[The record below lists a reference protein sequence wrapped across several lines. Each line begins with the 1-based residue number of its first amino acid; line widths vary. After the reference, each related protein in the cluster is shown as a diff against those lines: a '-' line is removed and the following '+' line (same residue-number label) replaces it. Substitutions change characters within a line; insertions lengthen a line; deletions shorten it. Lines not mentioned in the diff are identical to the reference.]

1 MGFRVWG
8 LGFRVW
14 VGFRVQGLGSEG
26 SGCSVWGLG
35 SGGGLGFRVLGTSSH
50 VILRVWVA
58 ERGNQPR
65 LRGFVCVCVC
75 ARARVCVRV
84 CVCACVCLCV
94 CNMYVYVPLEIR
106 RCSCSHAYERAID
119 RASEKECAR
128 ARQKERAPLIYHK
141 LEHDLCR
148 V

>member
-1 MGFRVWG
+1 VGCGVWG
-8 LGFRVW
+8 
-14 VGFRVQGLGSEG
+14 VGCG
-26 SGCSVWGLG
+26 VWGLG
-35 SGGGLGFRVLGTSSH
+35 SGVWGLGFGVWGLGFRVLGTSSN
-50 VILRVWVA
+50 VIFRLLVA
-58 ERGNQPR
+58 GRGSQPR

-75 ARARVCVRV
+75 VRARACVCACVRV
-84 CVCACVCLCV
+84 CVCVCV

-106 RCSCSHAYERAID
+106 RFSCSHGYERAID

-128 ARQKERAPLIYHK
+128 ARQKEREPLIYHK